1 MQVPGRGPP
10 AHEAH
15 ELLLLVHDGHDGHD
29 RSLIVQQGRPFA
41 RSKKA
46 GMEGQLRG
54 WSLQPLVEEGLGG
67 VDLALSGDVG
77 RHDHLTR
84 EVHQEE
90 LVDARRLADEGS
102 QLPAHQLI
110 VPGVLLVFVAQAQ
123 RGVDELGGAVGL
135 GEKEQLLLQRL
146 DPTLD
151 GPLLAGCHRL
161 QPVDGLLAAVEITDQ
176 GRADSH
182 PDHRQQ
188 GDQNEPHE
196 QSLPNHGSLARL

>member
-90 LVDARRLADEGS
+90 LVDARRLAAARPRDG
-102 QLPAHQLI
+102 QRHL
-110 VPGVLLVFVAQAQ
+110 VLCLEDVAQQ
-123 RGVDELGGAVGL
+123 LLHLVHEGDELRIEMA
-135 GEKEQLLLQRL
+135 
-146 DPTLD
+146 
-151 GPLLAGCHRL
+151 
-161 QPVDGLLAAVEITDQ
+161 
-176 GRADSH
+176 
-182 PDHRQQ
+182 QQ
-188 GDQNEPHE
+188 GMR
-196 QSLPNHGSLARL
+196 HGAQHARVHHARAWPEKDSFGCVQVSAH